1 MTMIAVMIAAT
12 IALGTAAAL
21 LAARYTRGT
30 QEVIEALAACGTAV
44 GQISRRTKMP
54 QDVVMMH
61 LRGRGRALTPRQNVP
76 IAAEAADGL
85 NAPYLSAVQLGEAK
99 SMISHGLHAASR
111 GMDVAQG

>member
-12 IALGTAAAL
+12 IALGTSAAL

-30 QEVIEALAACGTAV
+30 QEVIDALAARGTAV

-61 LRGRGRALTPRQNVP
+61 LRGRNRSLMPRQNVP
-76 IAAEAADGL
+76 IAEGAADGL
-85 NAPYLSAVQLGEAK
+85 NAPYLSAVELGEAK
-99 SMISHGLHAASR
+99 SMIPNGLRRASR
-111 GMDVAQG
+111 GIDVAQG